1 MSVPLQKARQV
12 FHLLLGYLIA
22 ILVGTI
28 VVLDAAIYFIVIR
41 PLKLVSNAADRVS
54 TGDMNPLALPVK
66 GNDEIAAVTRSFN
79 RMQLSLAK
87 AFKLLG

>member
-1 MSVPLQKARQV
+1 
-12 FHLLLGYLIA
+12 
-22 ILVGTI
+22 
-28 VVLDAAIYFIVIR
+28 
-41 PLKLVSNAADRVS
+41 
-54 TGDMNPLALPVK
+54 MNPLALPVK